1 MIETNLSHHY
11 YIGFKLMLNCII
23 IIITQTFSS
32 IIINCYNVN
41 LNKKEFQ
48 SFLTFTLKLSS

>member
-11 YIGFKLMLNCII
+11 YIGFKLMLNYII